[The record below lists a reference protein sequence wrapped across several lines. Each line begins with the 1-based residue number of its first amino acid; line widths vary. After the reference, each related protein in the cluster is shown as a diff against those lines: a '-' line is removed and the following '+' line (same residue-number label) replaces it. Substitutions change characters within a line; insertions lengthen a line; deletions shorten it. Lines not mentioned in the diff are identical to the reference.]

1 MHCVQNTVA
10 MSKGASVWL
19 AGHSQGSAMALLA
32 GKNMTKMGYFLETYL
47 FNPPFFSVPIE
58 AIKNEKVKLGIRITS
73 SVFKA
78 GLSLAVNGCQQHN
91 NEAQEHN
98 PFVVLSSWFP
108 HLFVNPNDPICSEY
122 IGYFKHRKK
131 MEKFGVGKLE
141 RLATKNSTRSLISS
155 VLEMNSGASEA
166 PRLHLL
172 PSAYLTINKDGKI
185 SDFKKAHGLHQW
197 WNPSFHCETMPYT

>member
-78 GLSLAVNGCQQHN
+78 GLSLAVNAHD
-91 NEAQEHN
+91 

-155 VLEMNSGASEA
+155 VLGMNSANSEA

-172 PSAYLTINKDGKI
+172 PSAYLTINKDGQM